1 MNKIVTMKTKYLNII
16 FLLFFLQFFSQ
27 TPVSL
32 ETAYEK
38 AVENNLN
45 IKSGQLKIEYQ
56 NKIKNS
62 AAIID
67 PLVISGEI
75 GQLNSAYVDNAISVN
90 QTLKLPKFYKSQ
102 NQVLAEESK
111 NALLNLD
118 VQKWNLK
125 HHLALIYNTLNY
137 LDEKQKLLQK
147 TDSIY
152 SGYYRRADL
161 RLRAGETNILE
172 KTTAEN
178 YRSKAEIELQNLKKD
193 REVALSQFNFLIN
206 DSEIFTNQKGNF
218 YNNELIE
225 NAGYDG
231 NTTILKPYEQQKI
244 IENAKLNAEK
254 TKLLPSFNVGITT
267 ATQYGFGADAKFNDR
282 GKRFQSGMIGIG
294 LPVFNNAQ
302 KSVIEGQKINQQMA
316 ENNYELAVKNLKNQ
330 YATAFGEY
338 QKLKSELD
346 YYETK
351 GLKNAETILF
361 TANLL
366 LKEGEIDYLEYTML
380 VNQSFEIQNRYI
392 DAQKLF
398 NEKLIELKALKGE

>member
-225 NAGYDG
+225 NANYDG

-254 TKLLPSFNVGITT
+254 AKLLPSFNVGITT
-267 ATQYGFGADAKFNDR
+267 ATQYGFGADEKFYDR

-316 ENNYELAVKNLKNQ
+316 ENNYDLAVKNLKNQ

>member
-1 MNKIVTMKTKYLNII
+1 MNKLVTMKTKYLNII

-45 IKSGQLKIEYQ
+45 IKSGRLKIEYQ
-56 NKIKNS
+56 NKIKIS

-125 HHLALIYNTLNY
+125 HHLALIYNNLNY

-267 ATQYGFGADAKFNDR
+267 ATQYGFGADEKFNDR

-398 NEKLIELKALKGE
+398 NEKLIELNALKGE

>member
-267 ATQYGFGADAKFNDR
+267 ATQYGFGADEKFNDR